1 MLRRS
6 PENVEATLSIDIRNV
21 ITITIINLTNL
32 ASVPTNYLE
41 NLEFIQ
47 PIDLRNKASFNEL
60 KKLGSYTTRNMAVDS
75 YIIQRV

>member
-32 ASVPTNYLE
+32 AGVPTNYLE

-60 KKLGSYTTRNMAVDS
+60 KKLDSYTTRNMAVDS